1 MLDIWHHISREEIE
15 IPSIYF
21 PPHRGVPAGGLK
33 LSECEFNTQE
43 GETSGEHTARFP
55 TVGDVTLTGGVESGA
70 STVDE
75 ISRGSVAWVT
85 ERGATHPW

>member
-1 MLDIWHHISREEIE
+1 MSST
-15 IPSIYF
+15 P
-21 PPHRGVPAGGLK
+21 
-33 LSECEFNTQE
+33 QE

-85 ERGATHPW
+85 ERRRHPVVTTGSPKQPCKSARRTAISDGPV